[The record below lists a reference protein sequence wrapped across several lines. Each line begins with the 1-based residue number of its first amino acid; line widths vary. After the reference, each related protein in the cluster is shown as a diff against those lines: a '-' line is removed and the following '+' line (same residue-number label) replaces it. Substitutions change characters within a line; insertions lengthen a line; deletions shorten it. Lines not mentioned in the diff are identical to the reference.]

1 MSVYISSLIVGGV
14 VFILMLLL
22 LAFEFRRYSNGDIN
36 RHLLFLRAIIAIV
49 LTFLVF
55 FVAMGTIFLVNERRL
70 LCFVWYVVLA
80 FVLAVIMLLIM
91 DLRAVRHLY
100 NEQRKLILPRESDD
114 DDDRR

>member
-1 MSVYISSLIVGGV
+1 
-14 VFILMLLL
+14 MLLL

-55 FVAMGTIFLVNERRL
+55 FVAMGTIFLVNEKRL
-70 LCFVWYVVLA
+70 LCFVWYVVL
-80 FVLAVIMLLIM
+80 LIM
-91 DLRAVRHLY
+91 DLQAVRHLY